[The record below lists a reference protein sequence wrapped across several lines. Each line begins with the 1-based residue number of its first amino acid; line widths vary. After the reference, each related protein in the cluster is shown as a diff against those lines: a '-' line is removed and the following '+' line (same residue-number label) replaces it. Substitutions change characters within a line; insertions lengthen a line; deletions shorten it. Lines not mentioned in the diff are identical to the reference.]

1 MIQGPDYECIEELM
15 GKMKDHNT
23 KALQKGGIVIACGMS
38 KYDGDAGVAYVFDR
52 ADDKMYENKNELKS
66 RKAGKE

>member
-1 MIQGPDYECIEELM
+1 MIQGPDSECIEELM

-52 ADDKMYENKNELKS
+52 ADDNMYENKNELKT